1 MGSPCSHHARHVVA
15 HYGGN
20 FAQFGQHRDVIF
32 WWLFGLAKK
41 ETTNPRQ
48 FFLQMIKTS
57 LLFQKIKTEHVFL
70 SIFESSI
77 ISFMFH

>member
-32 WWLFGLAKK
+32 SVAFWPS
-41 ETTNPRQ
+41 PRQ
-48 FFLQMIKTS
+48 FFWQMIKTS
-57 LLFQKIKTEHVFL
+57 LLFQE
-70 SIFESSI
+70 
-77 ISFMFH
+77 